1 MCVCE
6 VSAHIHVS
14 VYAHVYTYGQ
24 VGRPEVNAGCL
35 SGSFPTLFFETESLT
50 KTGARPLV

>member
-50 KTGARPLV
+50 KTGACPLV